1 MRVLKYAFGAI
12 CFSVISGFTRNSDK
26 KVTNKLK

>member
-12 CFSVISGFTRNSDK
+12 CFSVVGSPEILIKRLKIS
-26 KVTNKLK
+26 